1 MVKVELIDDE
11 KEFFDQL
18 EKDIESN
25 DIIVKNNEALW
36 NTWIFRICF
45 IFILLIILILTLY
58 FSLRK

>member
-36 NTWIFRICF
+36 NTWIFRICI

>member
-36 NTWIFRICF
+36 NTWIFRIF
-45 IFILLIILILTLY
+45 IIFILLIILILTLY